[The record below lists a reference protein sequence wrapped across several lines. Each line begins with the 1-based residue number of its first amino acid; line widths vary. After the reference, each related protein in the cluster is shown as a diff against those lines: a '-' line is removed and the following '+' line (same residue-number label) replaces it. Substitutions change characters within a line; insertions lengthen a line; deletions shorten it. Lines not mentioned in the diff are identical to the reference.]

1 VIHFVP
7 GTFLAASVADFRAQG
22 ANPFRELGATRHFA
36 HRKRANVGAAPVEFD
51 AAHHHLDVFFVQ
63 AGGRAVFTRF
73 HALMTGFDTALVFFV
88 GHGGSFA

>member
-7 GTFLAASVADFRAQG
+7 GTFLAASVADFRAQRTD
-22 ANPFRELGATRHFA
+22 PLRELGASCHFA
-36 HRKRANVGAAPVEFD
+36 HRKRANVGAAAVELD
-51 AAHHHLDVFFVQ
+51 AAHHHRDVFFVQ

-88 GHGGSFA
+88 GHGGSFV